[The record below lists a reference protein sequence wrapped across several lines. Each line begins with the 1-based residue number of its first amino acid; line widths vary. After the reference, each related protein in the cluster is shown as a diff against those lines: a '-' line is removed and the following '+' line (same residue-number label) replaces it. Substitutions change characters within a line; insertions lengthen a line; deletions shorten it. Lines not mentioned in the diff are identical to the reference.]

1 MAYLSSCR
9 LAAFLGLLISA
20 SYASAVV
27 VHGRVTD
34 SLGRPVSNATVA
46 LVQNGQVIS
55 SRGTAYD
62 GSYQISTA
70 ATGHFNVL
78 AGGGSLRQITTRSF
92 YGSTFDSIEENIV
105 LEPEWVRESIIVSA
119 TGLPQPQAQS
129 SASITALP
137 KPDFV
142 NRADMIDPLRQVP
155 GLNVVQAGQRG
166 STASAFIR
174 GGNANVNSVLLDGI
188 PIEDIGGGFD
198 LSSLAT
204 TGIATA
210 EAYRGSN
217 SVLWGSNAAAGV
229 LHFTTPHGTT
239 SFPSLF
245 YEGDAGNFGTYRNEV
260 QLAGTWRKLDYY
272 GGFADLQSSNSQPMD
287 EYHNI
292 TSVAD
297 LGYALTGATSI
308 RVIARNADL
317 ATGLPGATSFFGMS
331 NDGKRSDQ
339 NIYLSG
345 IIDHTFSDAWHGF
358 VRYGLARKREESEQ
372 WYPAGNLI
380 EGNYYGDN
388 VTITGANGYQVQGQA
403 LMNYGG
409 AYPYTRNLVS
419 NRDNLYAQTDYSI
432 TSYLTAIA
440 GFRYEDER
448 GMENEFAS
456 GVNEN
461 LERANYDYMLALNG
475 KYKQRIFYSLGGNL
489 QHDQLYGTAG
499 NPRIGVT
506 YYVIRPAKGKFHGTK
521 LNFNFSKGVKEPAIE
536 DQFGSLYSF
545 LQANDGQSAIA
556 QFHLSPIGAED
567 VRTFDGGAEQSL
579 FSERVILRATYFHN
593 EFGNQIESAGA
604 NLVPQLLPQLSVEE
618 QQAIQKFLHSEG
630 ASALT
635 LNSLSFRA
643 QGLESEIDYG
653 LDRSIYMRGGYT
665 YLDAQVQHSFASDA
679 VGPSFNPRFPQ
690 IPIGNVSP
698 LVGARP
704 FERPRHTGFASVSYT
719 SSQFSLVGTGSFASH
734 SDDSTYLGGQDP
746 FGENTLLLPN
756 HNLDHA
762 YAKLDIGGTL
772 KVTSWLSIYT
782 QLDNLLTQKHIAPI
796 GYPSLP
802 FNARTGLRF
811 TLGHPKKNQ

>member
-9 LAAFLGLLISA
+9 LAVFLGFLLAS

-34 SLGRPVSNATVA
+34 SLGRPISNATVA
-46 LVQNGQVIS
+46 LVQNGKVIS

-78 AGGGSLRQITTRSF
+78 AGGGSLRQVSTRSF
-92 YGSTFDSIEENIV
+92 YGSTFDSIEENVV
-105 LEPEWVRESIIVSA
+105 LEPEWVRESIVMSA
-119 TGLPQPQAQS
+119 TGVPQPEAQS
-129 SASITALP
+129 SASITVLP
-137 KPDFV
+137 KSDFV
-142 NRADMIDPLRQVP
+142 NRADMIDALRQVP
-155 GLNVVQAGQRG
+155 GINVVQEGQRG
-166 STASAFIR
+166 SMASVFIR
-174 GGNANVNSVLLDGI
+174 GGNADASSVLLDGI

-198 LSSLAT
+198 FSSLAT

-245 YEGDAGNFGTYRNEV
+245 YEGDAGNFGTYRNEA

-292 TSVAD
+292 TSVAN
-297 LGYALTGATSI
+297 LGYAVSGATSV

-317 ATGLPGATSFFGMS
+317 ATGLPGTTSFFGMS

-345 IIDHTFSDAWHGF
+345 SIDHTFSDAWQGF
-358 VRYGLARKREESEQ
+358 VRYGLARKREESQQ

-380 EGNYYGDN
+380 EGNYYGDLVN
-388 VTITGANGYQVQGQA
+388 ITGANGYQVQGQA

-409 AYPYTRNLVS
+409 IYPYKRDLAS
-419 NRDNLYAQTDYSI
+419 DRDNLYAQTEYKF

-440 GFRYEDER
+440 CFRYEDER
-448 GMENEFAS
+448 GMENESSS
-456 GVNEN
+456 GFDEN
-461 LERANYDYMLALNG
+461 LERANYDYMLAVNG
-475 KYKQRIFYSLGGNL
+475 KYKQRLFYSLGGNL
-489 QHDQLYGTAG
+489 QHDQLYGTEG
-499 NPRIGVT
+499 NPRVGLS
-506 YYVIRPAKGKFHGTK
+506 YYVIQPAKGKFHGTK
-521 LNFNFSKGVKEPAIE
+521 LNFNFSKGVKEPSIE

-545 LQANDGQSAIA
+545 LQANGGQPAIT
-556 QFHLSPIGAED
+556 QFHIMPIGAEEA
-567 VRTFDGGAEQSL
+567 RTFDGGAEQSL

-593 EFGNQIESAGA
+593 EFGNQVESAGT
-604 NLVPQLLPQLSVEE
+604 NLIPQFLPQLSPGE
-618 QQAIQKFLHSEG
+618 QQAIQKFLQSEG
-630 ASALT
+630 SSALT
-635 LNSLSFRA
+635 LNSLAFRA

-653 LDRSIYMRGGYT
+653 LGRSIYMRGGYT
-665 YLDAQVQHSFASDA
+665 YLDAQVQHSFASDVA
-679 VGPSFNPRFPQ
+679 GPSFNPRFPQ

-698 LVGARP
+698 LAGARP
-704 FERPRHTGFASVSYT
+704 FQRPRHTGFASISYAG
-719 SSQFSLVGTGSFASH
+719 SRLSLIGTGSFASH

-762 YAKLDIGGTL
+762 YAKLDAGGTL
-772 KVTSWLSIYT
+772 QVTSWLSIYT